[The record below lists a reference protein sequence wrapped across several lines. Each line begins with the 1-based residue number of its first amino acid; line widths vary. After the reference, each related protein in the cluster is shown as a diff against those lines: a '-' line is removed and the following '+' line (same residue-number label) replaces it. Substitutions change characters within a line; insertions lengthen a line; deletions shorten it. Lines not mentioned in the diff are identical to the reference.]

1 MKVSIHFNIMEYNKY
16 KKREIMCYYIGIE
29 DLAANA
35 LIEILQTKGT
45 ADSGRYPVTFQEL
58 EDYGAEVVK
67 YLDREKGEKALL
79 ILSRAHTTNMFR
91 NYSDFFEEVE
101 TPRGTAII
109 LQKGKTV
116 EDLINKFRI
125 YNAFDVII
133 AFMETAGK
141 VFSAA
146 G

>member
-1 MKVSIHFNIMEYNKY
+1 
-16 KKREIMCYYIGIE
+16 MCYYIGIE

-45 ADSGRYPVTFQEL
+45 SESIQYPVTFKEL
-58 EDYGAEVVK
+58 EDYGAEVVR
-67 YLDREKGEKALL
+67 YLNQEKGEKALL

-91 NYSDFFEEVE
+91 NYSDFFEEIE
-101 TPRGTAII
+101 TPRGTAIV

-116 EDLINKFRI
+116 EDLIDKFRI
-125 YNAFDVII
+125 YNAYDVIM
-133 AFMETAGK
+133 AFVATAGT
-141 VFSAA
+141 VLDAA